1 MVTKKLT
8 WEEVLFPSWIPR
20 QAVNSSQELVQCY
33 LESEYKSWW
42 VLSPRQSL
50 PQKLLIDGWACSTVP
65 HNFPSC
71 LSCCHRALTTRTPV
85 LHLPPLSVYPSCSL
99 PLFLSLPLFFFSLY
113 PFPIRSPF
121 SRSCRAL
128 AWLSR
133 SDRRIP
139 LVFTILKPLSCSD
152 SLLSPAT
159 SQLWLH
165 TSLGSHCLLTDHCHF
180 PSCSLLMVPPSS
192 AALTPPIPTPTP
204 SRQACASPLP
214 YQCNYFFDK
223 PSISLNFKSTLH
235 WYPLLSLPLQ
245 LLPSLPPDR
254 PCMREYDIRHHQ
266 TYQTM

>member
-1 MVTKKLT
+1 MSFITSPKPSSETSNWRLSLFHCPTQFPIMPLLLPQSSHYSYPGSPPPSFVSLSLMLSPSLSVSTF
-8 WEEVLFPSWIPR
+8 VFCFFSPYLFPI
-20 QAVNSSQELVQCY
+20 
-33 LESEYKSWW
+33 
-42 VLSPRQSL
+42 
-50 PQKLLIDGWACSTVP
+50 
-65 HNFPSC
+65 H
-71 LSCCHRALTTRTPV
+71 
-85 LHLPPLSVYPSCSL
+85 
-99 PLFLSLPLFFFSLY
+99 
-113 PFPIRSPF
+113 SPF
-121 SRSCRAL
+121 SCSRRAL

-180 PSCSLLMVPPSS
+180 PSCSPLMVPPSS

-235 WYPLLSLPLQ
+235 WYPLLSFPLQ

-254 PCMREYDIRHHQ
+254 ACMREYDIRHH
-266 TYQTM
+266 